1 MGIALEK
8 EFYLNND
15 RLAYLLM
22 LLINNGIIIENINKY
37 QAESF
42 QYEFKEFVGELSEF
56 YVQTHHSNKK
66 NKITEAINEIDDE
79 NIPEEFSEW
88 YTIKYTEEDKE
99 LEIILRKNGE
109 HLKTAL
115 KRYYRQYWNSRT
127 STWDETNHNSGE
139 NACELFYNKI
149 KAFNTRDLHIKNI
162 DDIHAIL
169 IGYFKGDIKIN
180 KIQCEIDL
188 SAFSS
193 LIAYNQSYPTDL
205 VTEFYCHMNAKQF
218 CLNYGKG
225 KYKLS
230 YKDPTEKKPELLEP
244 QQWVLLG
251 SILKNYKKE
260 KSIYIPYKDLKVKCF
275 LETGTDNA
283 RRVAIKRFNERF
295 GRLIEQQK
303 IIMKNLKE
311 KRVII
316 VEIGALKALHAHINK
331 YSFIYKDEINEYLK

>member
-22 LLINNGIIIENINKY
+22 LLINNGIIIENINKH
-37 QAESF
+37 QAENF

-66 NKITEAINEIDDE
+66 NKIIDTINEINDE
-79 NIPEEFSEW
+79 NIPEEFLEW
-88 YTIKYTEEDKE
+88 YSIKYTEEDKE

-115 KRYYRQYWNSRT
+115 KRYYRQYWNNRT
-127 STWDETNHNSGE
+127 NTWDNTNHNSGE
-139 NACELFYNKI
+139 NACEVFYNKI

-193 LIAYNQSYPTDL
+193 PVAYNLPYPTDL

-218 CLNYGKG
+218 CLKYGKG
-225 KYKLS
+225 KYKLA
-230 YKDPTEKKPELLEP
+230 YKDQTEKKIEILEP
-244 QQWVLLG
+244 QQWFLLR
-251 SILKNYKKE
+251 SILKTYKKE
-260 KSIYIPYKDLKVKCF
+260 QSIYIPYKDLKVKCF

-295 GRLIEQQK
+295 GRFIEQQK
-303 IIMKNLKE
+303 IIKKNLKE

-316 VEIGALKALHAHINK
+316 IEIGALKALHAHINE